1 MKYETSQE
9 YLSVLLKVGISKC
22 VAFYKMS
29 WFTNAQSS
37 NRSLFQFFNSINVLT
52 KCCGLPM
59 HIAHRSLLQFFSL
72 IKVFEHVNKVPNI
85 LVQSNMD
92 L

>member
-1 MKYETSQE
+1 
-9 YLSVLLKVGISKC
+9 
-22 VAFYKMS
+22 
-29 WFTNAQSS
+29 
-37 NRSLFQFFNSINVLT
+37 
-52 KCCGLPM
+52 M

-85 LVQSNMD
+85 LVQSNMG